1 MDLYKSPLNKGK
13 LENSTHEFSKNNP
26 LCGDE
31 IAIQL
36 FVKNNIIDD
45 VKFQGNGCAISMAAA
60 SMITEKIKNMNLN
73 EVKSLNKDDILEM
86 IKIPLSPVRLKCAL
100 LSLDVVKGALENE
113 SKSI

>member
-1 MDLYKSPLNKGK
+1 M
-13 LENSTHEFSKNNP
+13 
-26 LCGDE
+26 
-31 IAIQL
+31 